1 MISMK
6 IRTIATVA
14 VTILF
19 VCMSAAPTWAAGS
32 QVLDRELQSEKIANS
47 KIGSGPLR
55 KMVVYLPP
63 GYEGSSKRY
72 PVIYFAANAFESYR
86 SLFDQDNARDLFD
99 AASKSGTIREF
110 ILVSPDL
117 TTPVGGS
124 WCVNSPATGNWED
137 FVVQE
142 LVPYMDANFRTLPR
156 RESRGIAGDR
166 LGGYCAIR
174 LAMRHPEIFGS
185 LYALHPVGT
194 GSGLQIMYSRPNWDL
209 MAKAKSI
216 DDLKGDVFSM
226 IFLSIFQAHVPD
238 ADKPPLFVD
247 LPARKEDGQLVV
259 DSKLTERLHNSFFL
273 ERMIPQYADNLKSLR
288 GFKFDWGRNDLN
300 QDHVYANQ
308 AFTHKLDE
316 FGVPHEAEE
325 YRGVFGDRNWGED
338 GRVYTEVLP
347 FFGRHLVFEEG
358 GSGAGK

>member
-1 MISMK
+1 MK
-6 IRTIATVA
+6 IPTMVWAA
-14 VTILF
+14 LALPF
-19 VCMSAAPTWAAGS
+19 ACLSAAPSSAAGS
-32 QVLDRELQSEKIANS
+32 QVLDRELRSQKIANS
-47 KIGSGPLR
+47 KIGSNPLR
-55 KMVVYLPP
+55 KMAVYLPA

-72 PVIYFAANAFESYR
+72 PVIYFAASASDGYR
-86 SLFDQDNARDLFD
+86 SPFDQNHAQSLFDVAI
-99 AASKSGTIREF
+99 KSGDIHDF

-117 TTPVGGS
+117 NTPVGSS

-137 FVVQE
+137 FVVEE
-142 LVPYMDANFRTLPR
+142 LVPYVDANFRTLPR

-216 DDLKGDVFSM
+216 DELKGDGFSM

-247 LPARKEDGQLVV
+247 LPARKEGDHLVV

-273 ERMIPQYADNLKSLR
+273 ERMIAQYADNLKSLR
-288 GFKFDWGRNDLN
+288 GFKFDWGRNDLI

-325 YRGVFGDRNWGED
+325 FRGGFGERNWGAD

-347 FFGRHLVFEEG
+347 FFERHLVFEEK
-358 GSGAGK
+358 SATPGK